1 VRRVLPGIV
10 AAFGVVL
17 VFTGVAVFAAANT
30 GPADFGWS
38 SYTPL
43 EPQMPDP
50 FATSTFV
57 SATDRTVLWTTEHLL
72 GAGLVVL
79 GALLLAAVGG
89 WLLGRRGGRR
99 TVPGP

>member
-1 VRRVLPGIV
+1 VRRILPAVV
-10 AAFGVVL
+10 AGLGVVL
-17 VFTGVAVFAAANT
+17 VLTGIAVFAAANT

-38 SYTPL
+38 SYAPL
-43 EPQMPDP
+43 EPQMTDP

-57 SATDRTVLWTTEHLL
+57 PATDWAVLWTTEHLL

-89 WLLGRRGGRR
+89 WLLGRRAGRR
-99 TVPGP
+99 PVPGP